1 MYTTSGIVKLLER
14 AELTIV
20 QIAEATD
27 TPIAKVGDVALYYWY
42 GLPETTDV
50 VATRHTITAKM
61 GGLGDPENS
70 HLYTGSQL
78 AEQVVAPV
86 CNG

>member
-1 MYTTSGIVKLLER
+1 MTNSGIVKLLER

-42 GLPETTDV
+42 GLPETTDIV
-50 VATRHTITAKM
+50 VTRHDNGQN
-61 GGLGDPENS
+61 GGSGQS
-70 HLYTGSQL
+70 RK
-78 AEQVVAPV
+78 
-86 CNG
+86 